1 MDVLSF
7 LLIIVAAIIGAAI
20 SYFFF
25 FFLQTQMENQLS
37 EMNALEKA
45 KQELEQQIDVTNE

>member
-20 SYFFF
+20 SYFFAKRK
-25 FFLQTQMENQLS
+25 QTQ
-37 EMNALEKA
+37 
-45 KQELEQQIDVTNE
+45 IDLRQRQKTKSSTSN